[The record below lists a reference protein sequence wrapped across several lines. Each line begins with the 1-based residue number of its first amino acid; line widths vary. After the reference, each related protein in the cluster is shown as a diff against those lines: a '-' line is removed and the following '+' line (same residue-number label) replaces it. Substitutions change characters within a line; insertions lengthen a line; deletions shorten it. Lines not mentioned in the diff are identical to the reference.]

1 METAKI
7 RRAGYPIRHTFQEFV
22 ERYRFMAR
30 DLPPTKKSNYQKL
43 AKQICKDVLPKNAD
57 YQFGKHKVFLKH
69 VDDTYL
75 ESERSRIF
83 IKSIITIQ
91 RSLRKMLFRRWM
103 SKYKNAIM
111 TIQRKW
117 RGHKHRRQFK
127 QMQTGIHRLQACIR
141 SRQVSY
147 KFNKVRRYIVFLQ
160 ARCRGVLARKKLRD
174 MSAERQIKLNEFHAL
189 RILEEQQFKAV
200 GNKFW
205 KEEAQQN
212 YNTRLRGLSPSI
224 APDIPVPVEPN
235 TPMIDA
241 SKVVDDMFGFLD
253 DDDGVDLEIV
263 SKQNVNNF
271 RAFFE
276 KESRIKKNIPSKLLG
291 VPVFA
296 HETRL

>member
-22 ERYRFMAR
+22 NRYRFLAKN
-30 DLPPTKKSNYQKL
+30 LPPTRKSNYQAL
-43 AKQICKDVLPKNAD
+43 AKQICQGVLLKNAD
-57 YQFGKHKVFLKH
+57 VEFGKTKIFLKH
-69 VDDTYL
+69 ADDTYL
-75 ESERSRIF
+75 ESERSRIY

-91 RSLRKMLFRRWM
+91 RSFRKVLFRRRM
-103 SKYKNAIM
+103 SKFKNAII
-111 TIQRKW
+111 TIQRTW

-127 QMQTGIHRLQACIR
+127 LMQKGIHRLEACIR
-141 SRQVSY
+141 SRQISY
-147 KFNKVRRYIVFLQ
+147 KFNKIRRVIVLLQ
-160 ARCRGVLARKKLRD
+160 ARCRGALARRKLRD
-174 MSAERQIKLNEFHAL
+174 MSAERQIKMNEFQAL
-189 RILEEQQFKAV
+189 RILEEQQFRAA

-205 KEEAQQN
+205 REEAQQN
-212 YNTRLRGLSPSI
+212 YYTRLRGLSPMI
-224 APDIPVPVEPN
+224 APAIPVPVEPS

-263 SKQNVNNF
+263 SKQNVNHF

-276 KESRIKKNIPSKLLG
+276 KESRIKKNIPSKLLA